1 MTIQFDGSITLAASV
16 TDIDRSIQ
24 WFKDTLGFEE
34 IFRAP
39 EAGWAEI
46 TTPAE
51 GISIGLGQTEEVDGK
66 GGTTPVFGVADINA
80 ARAELEARDVKFDGD
95 TIEIPGLVKLATFY
109 DPDGN
114 TYMLAESAMNQ

>member
-1 MTIQFDGSITLAASV
+1 MTIKFDGSITLAASV